1 MKPPEI
7 KILPDDVANK
17 IAAGEVVER
26 PASVVKEL
34 LENSVDAGAT
44 RIDVEFKHGGKTF
57 IKVLDNGCGMTRQQA
72 LTSLEQHATSKIR
85 NPDDLFSISTYGFRG
100 EAVPS
105 IASVSKFR
113 LRTRPEGE
121 QFGTQIDSYASEIL
135 SVRECG
141 MPCGTEILV
150 ENLFAGVPA
159 RRKFLKGDS
168 VEAGHIARLC
178 RLYAL
183 ALPNLSITL
192 VENSRTLFRSTS
204 GLGVVARV
212 AKIFGTEVAEKL
224 VELPEVSRGSMKVSG
239 AIVEPAESF
248 PTSRN
253 ICTFINGRPVDCRAV
268 YAAVKEAYAQY
279 IPKGRFAA
287 AFLFLELDP
296 TSVDVNVHPA
306 KREVRLKDEFAVKT
320 FLADA
325 IGDRLAEFSGKAQI
339 GEMPDGGGG
348 SGGDIQPP
356 APAIAP
362 VFTPAS
368 QREKTFAD
376 FKTAE
381 DSPAGGSCLREPF
394 ATLEPPAETDA
405 PAAPN
410 LTPRFTVAVNFAP
423 IAKPEPR
430 FAEQRTEISAPRPP
444 APFGGNPAPAR
455 RPILTGWRYV
465 GCALRKYALFETS
478 KSLTLMN
485 ISAALRRVNFNKIMT
500 ALDGRKA
507 ASQNLL
513 LPITIGFAA
522 IDDEFFAANRPLFES
537 CGFAVEE
544 FGRGY
549 YRITATPVW
558 LPYGNVE
565 KFIRDFVETCA
576 ENGMRARAKRMGD
589 EIFAKLA
596 VEHIG
601 TEGFECTEMS
611 ATNLLSELLE
621 CPVHM
626 TSPDGRKTLF
636 ELSDARLTSAFG
648 GA

>member
-239 AIVEPAESF
+239 AVVVPAESF

-325 IGDRLAEFSGKAQI
+325 IGDRLAEFSGKTHV
-339 GEMPDGGGG
+339 GEMPDGGGD
-348 SGGDIQPP
+348 SGGDTQPT

-376 FKTAE
+376 FKAAE
-381 DSPAGGSCLREPF
+381 GSPAGGACLREPF
-394 ATLEPPAETDA
+394 ATLEPPAEVDA

-410 LTPRFTVAVNFAP
+410 LTPRFTAAANFAP

-430 FAEQRTEISAPRPP
+430 FAEQHTEASAPRAP

-636 ELSDARLTSAFG
+636 ELSDARLTSTFG

>member
-239 AIVEPAESF
+239 AVVVPAESF

-253 ICTFINGRPVDCRAV
+253 ICTFINGRPIDCRAV

-296 TSVDVNVHPA
+296 TGVDVNVHPA

-320 FLADA
+320 FIADA
-325 IGDRLAEFSGKAQI
+325 IGDRLAEFSGKAQL
-339 GEMPDGGGG
+339 GGMPDGGGN
-348 SGGDIQPP
+348 GGDIQ
-356 APAIAP
+356 
-362 VFTPAS
+362 
-368 QREKTFAD
+368 
-376 FKTAE
+376 
-381 DSPAGGSCLREPF
+381 
-394 ATLEPPAETDA
+394 PPAETDA

-410 LTPRFTVAVNFAP
+410 LTPRFTAAANFAP

-444 APFGGNPAPAR
+444 SPFGGNPAPAR

-549 YRITATPVW
+549 YRITAIPVW